1 MGFEYIRWTLSTAW
15 PYLAVWV
22 PALVLSSILLKRRGG
37 GLASLLVIGSS
48 MMLLSTLVVSSQP
61 AVFDYIFRSQ
71 GTISLPAN
79 GGRPGAISRNL
90 HNAATLISVPGIAC
104 IFLAV
109 WKKFSE
115 GPQQRNGNPDQGA

>member
-22 PALVLSSILLKRRGG
+22 PALVLSSVVLKRRGRG
-37 GLASLLVIGSS
+37 PAFLLVIGSS
-48 MMLLSTLVVSSQP
+48 LMLLSTLVVSLQP

-71 GTISLPAN
+71 GTISLPSD

-90 HNAATLISVPGIAC
+90 HYAATLISLPGIAC

-115 GPQQRNGNPDQGA
+115 GPQQQRKP